1 MGLDK
6 LQEKAVVRIIDD
18 DDSMRKSWRFL
29 IEGEGW
35 TTKCYSSALR
45 FLEEDDRVNELG
57 CVVLDVRMPDMS
69 GIELQRVMMLQ
80 KNGLPIIFVSG
91 HGDIDM
97 AVQALKD
104 GATDFLPKPVSADR
118 LLTAIERAVSKD
130 VERRQQNQLTDEY
143 RHVFDTLTAREKMV
157 AKKVA
162 RGLLNKQ
169 IADELQISEKT
180 VQVHRGA
187 VCRKL
192 GVKSAV
198 GVASILSILH
208 EEDSSSED
216 IR

>member
-45 FLEEDDRVNELG
+45 FLEEDDRNELG
-57 CVVLDVRMPDMS
+57 CVVLDVRPDMS

>member
-45 FLEEDDRVNELG
+45 FLEEDDRNELG

-80 KNGLPIIFVSG
+80 KNGLPIIFVS
-91 HGDIDM
+91 IDM

>member
-6 LQEKAVVRIIDD
+6 FQEKAVVRIIDD
-18 DDSMRKSWRFL
+18 DDSMRKSRRFL

-35 TTKCYSSALR
+35 TTKSYSSALR
-45 FLEEDDRVNELG
+45 FLEEDDRNELG

-180 VQVHRGA
+180 VQVHRGS

>member
-6 LQEKAVVRIIDD
+6 FQEKAVVRIIDD

-35 TTKCYSSALR
+35 TTKCYSSASR
-45 FLEEDDRVNELG
+45 FLEEDDRNELG

-180 VQVHRGA
+180 VQVHRGS

>member
-35 TTKCYSSALR
+35 TTKCYSSVLR
-45 FLEEDDRVNELG
+45 FLEEDDRNELG

>member
-6 LQEKAVVRIIDD
+6 LQENAVVRIIDD

-35 TTKCYSSALR
+35 ATKCYSSALR
-45 FLEEDDRVNELG
+45 FLEEDDRSVLG
-57 CVVLDVRMPDMS
+57 CAILDVRMPDMS

-104 GATDFLPKPVSADR
+104 GAMEDR
-118 LLTAIERAVSKD
+118 LLAAIEKAVAKD
-130 VERRQQNQLTDEY
+130 VERRQQTQLRDEY

>member
-6 LQEKAVVRIIDD
+6 FQEKAVVRIIDD

-35 TTKCYSSALR
+35 TTKCYSAALR
-45 FLEEDDRVNELG
+45 FLEEDDRNELG

-180 VQVHRGA
+180 VQVHRGS

>member
-6 LQEKAVVRIIDD
+6 FQEKAVVRIIDD

-29 IEGEGW
+29 IEGAGW

-45 FLEEDDRVNELG
+45 FPEEDDRNELG

-180 VQVHRGA
+180 VQVHRGS

>member
-6 LQEKAVVRIIDD
+6 FQEKAVVRIIDD

-29 IEGEGW
+29 IEGEGG

-45 FLEEDDRVNELG
+45 FLEEDDRNELG

-130 VERRQQNQLTDEY
+130 VERRQQNQLTDEN

-180 VQVHRGA
+180 VQVHRGS

>member
-6 LQEKAVVRIIDD
+6 FQEKAVVRIIDD

-29 IEGEGW
+29 SEGEGW

-45 FLEEDDRVNELG
+45 FLEEDDRNELG

-180 VQVHRGA
+180 VQVHRGS

>member
-45 FLEEDDRVNELG
+45 FLEEDDRDALG
-57 CVVLDVRMPDMS
+57 CAVLDVRMPAMS

-97 AVQALKD
+97 AVP
-104 GATDFLPKPVSADR
+104 GAQ
-118 LLTAIERAVSKD
+118 
-130 VERRQQNQLTDEY
+130 RRRNG
-143 RHVFDTLTAREKMV
+143 F
-157 AKKVA
+157 
-162 RGLLNKQ
+162 
-169 IADELQISEKT
+169 
-180 VQVHRGA
+180 
-187 VCRKL
+187 
-192 GVKSAV
+192 
-198 GVASILSILH
+198 
-208 EEDSSSED
+208 SSETGQ
-216 IR
+216 RRSPLGRHRKSCEQGR

>member
-6 LQEKAVVRIIDD
+6 FQEKAVVRIIDD
-18 DDSMRKSWRFL
+18 DDSIRKSWRFL

-45 FLEEDDRVNELG
+45 FLEEDDRNELG

-130 VERRQQNQLTDEY
+130 VERRQQNHEQ
-143 RHVFDTLTAREKMV
+143 HHAPARE
-157 AKKVA
+157 
-162 RGLLNKQ
+162 R
-169 IADELQISEKT
+169 D
-180 VQVHRGA
+180 GA
-187 VCRKL
+187 
-192 GVKSAV
+192 
-198 GVASILSILH
+198 IL
-208 EEDSSSED
+208 
-216 IR
+216 

>member
-6 LQEKAVVRIIDD
+6 FQEKAVVRIIDD

-35 TTKCYSSALR
+35 TTNRYSSALR
-45 FLEEDDRVNELG
+45 FLEEDDRNELG

-130 VERRQQNQLTDEY
+130 VELRQQNQLTDEY

-180 VQVHRGA
+180 VQVHRGS

>member
-35 TTKCYSSALR
+35 TTKCYSSALQ
-45 FLEEDDRVNELG
+45 FLEEDDRNELG

-91 HGDIDM
+91 HGDIDI

-208 EEDSSSED
+208 EKDSSSED

>member
-35 TTKCYSSALR
+35 TTKCYSSGLR
-45 FLEEDDRVNELG
+45 FLEEDDRNELG

>member
-35 TTKCYSSALR
+35 TTKCYSLALR
-45 FLEEDDRVNELG
+45 FLEEDDRNELG

>member
-45 FLEEDDRVNELG
+45 FLEEDDRNELG

-118 LLTAIERAVSKD
+118 LLTAIEKAVSKD

-180 VQVHRGA
+180 VQVHRGSA
-187 VCRKL
+187 YRKL
-192 GVKSAV
+192 EIHNAAEIARLLMRCGDP
-198 GVASILSILH
+198 L
-208 EEDSSSED
+208 
-216 IR
+216 

>member
-6 LQEKAVVRIIDD
+6 FQEKAVVRIIDD

-45 FLEEDDRVNELG
+45 FLEEDDRNELG
-57 CVVLDVRMPDMS
+57 CVVLPDMS

-180 VQVHRGA
+180 VQVHRGS

>member
-6 LQEKAVVRIIDD
+6 FQEKAVVRIIDD

-45 FLEEDDRVNELG
+45 FLEEDDRNEL
-57 CVVLDVRMPDMS
+57 VVLDVRMPDMS

-180 VQVHRGA
+180 VQVHRGS

>member
-6 LQEKAVVRIIDD
+6 FQEKAVVRIIDD

-29 IEGEGW
+29 IEGEGGG

-45 FLEEDDRVNELG
+45 FLEEDDRNELG

-180 VQVHRGA
+180 VQVHRGS

>member
-1 MGLDK
+1 
-6 LQEKAVVRIIDD
+6 
-18 DDSMRKSWRFL
+18 
-29 IEGEGW
+29 
-35 TTKCYSSALR
+35 
-45 FLEEDDRVNELG
+45 
-57 CVVLDVRMPDMS
+57 MS

-104 GATDFLPKPVSADR
+104 GAMDFLPKPVSADR
-118 LLTAIERAVSKD
+118 LLAAIEKAVAKD
-130 VERRQQNQLTDEY
+130 VERRQQTQLRDEY

>member
-6 LQEKAVVRIIDD
+6 FQEKAVVRIIDD

-45 FLEEDDRVNELG
+45 FLEEDDRNELG

-143 RHVFDTLTAREKMV
+143 RHVFTRLRPGKRWSLRKWRGDCSINRSLT
-157 AKKVA
+157 
-162 RGLLNKQ
+162 N
-169 IADELQISEKT
+169 
-180 VQVHRGA
+180 
-187 VCRKL
+187 CRS
-192 GVKSAV
+192 VKRPSKSTEDLFA
-198 GVASILSILH
+198 ASSV
-208 EEDSSSED
+208 
-216 IR
+216 

>member
-45 FLEEDDRVNELG
+45 FLEEDDRNELG

-104 GATDFLPKPVSADR
+104 GATDFLPKPVSHR

>member
-6 LQEKAVVRIIDD
+6 LQENAVVRIIDD

-35 TTKCYSSALR
+35 ATKCYSSALR
-45 FLEEDDRVNELG
+45 FLEEDDRSVLG
-57 CVVLDVRMPDMS
+57 CAILDVRMPDMS

-104 GATDFLPKPVSADR
+104 GAMDFLPKPVSADR
-118 LLTAIERAVSKD
+118 LLAAIEKAVAKD
-130 VERRQQNQLTDEY
+130 VER

>member
-45 FLEEDDRVNELG
+45 FLEEDDRNELG

-104 GATDFLPKPVSADR
+104 GATDFLPKPDR